1 MITII
6 AEKPSVAREIARI
19 KGATE
24 RHDGYL
30 ADKNKD
36 ICVTWA
42 FGHLIQLAMPEEYGF
57 EKYKADSLPFVPQP
71 FQLVRR
77 QIKTDKGYQVDEG
90 VAKQLEI
97 IRQLFN
103 DSEKIINATDAGREG
118 ELIFRY
124 IYEHLSCHTPFVR
137 LWVNSLTDKAL
148 EEGLNNLKPGTEYNN
163 LYLAAKSRS
172 EADWLV
178 GINASQALSIAAG
191 KGSYSLG
198 RVQTPTL
205 SMICNRFLENK
216 NFKPSPFW
224 QIKISAEKYG
234 VDFISLSG
242 KYTDKAP
249 ATEDLNKIK
258 STLQLTVTDTE
269 KKEVKQTPPLLFDL
283 TALQKEANIKFDF
296 SADKTLSIAQQLYEA
311 KLISYPRT
319 GSNYISED
327 VFTELPRLIE
337 NLEQYP
343 TFSNYAKSLKGK
355 HLNRKSVNDAKVTDH
370 HALIIT
376 ETHIPP
382 ILAEDQARIFNL
394 VAGRMLEAVSD
405 NCIKEATSVKLECAG
420 ISFQVTGNII
430 KEKGWRAVFNA
441 AEKNEEEENEN
452 ENNILPVMEKG
463 EIIPLKNAGI
473 VEKQTKP
480 KPLFTEATL
489 LGEMETAGKALTNE
503 DEREAMKDCGL
514 GTPATRAGI
523 IETLFHRDYI
533 RKEKKSLI
541 PSDKGLAVH
550 KVICEMK
557 IADVQMTGEW
567 EKILADIEHGK
578 ADAARFQTEIVGL
591 TQQITKEL
599 LAANV
604 EILNNSPQCL
614 CPKCKKSKLRFFNKV
629 VKCPDEQCGLVIF
642 KTKGDKQLSD
652 KLIAELVEKGKTP
665 LIKGFKNKDKKS
677 FDASLVL
684 DENYKPQYQF
694 PPKKKKE

>member
-19 KGATE
+19 KGASE
-24 RHDGYL
+24 KQDGYL
-30 ADKNKD
+30 TDKNKT

-57 EKYKADSLPFVPQP
+57 EKYKADSLPFVPSP
-71 FQLVRR
+71 FLLIRR
-77 QIKTDKGYQVDEG
+77 QVKTDNGYKVDEN

-103 DSEKIINATDAGREG
+103 ASDQIINATDAGREG

-124 IYEHLSCHTPFVR
+124 IYEHLNCHTPFVR

-148 EEGLNNLKPGTEYNN
+148 EEGLNNLKPGEEYNN
-163 LYLAAKSRS
+163 LYMAAKSRS
-172 EADWLV
+172 EADWLI

-191 KGSYSLG
+191 KGAYSLG

-205 SMICNRFLENK
+205 AMICNRFLENK

-224 QIKISAEKYG
+224 QIKISAEKFG
-234 VDFISLSG
+234 VNFSSFSA
-242 KYTDKAP
+242 KYTEKNP

-258 STLQLTVTDTE
+258 SAAQLAVTSIE
-269 KKEVKQTPPLLFDL
+269 QKEVKQAPPLLFDL

-296 SADKTLSIAQQLYEA
+296 SADKTLAIAQELYEA

-319 GSNYISED
+319 GSNYIPED
-327 VFTELPRLIE
+327 VYNELPRLIE

-343 TFSNYAKSLKGK
+343 IFSEYAKTLRGK
-355 HLNRKSVNDAKVTDH
+355 KLNRRSVNDAKVTDH

-382 ILAEDQARIFNL
+382 IMAEDQTRIFNL
-394 VAGRMLEAVSD
+394 IAGRMLETVSD
-405 NCIKEATSVKLECAG
+405 NCIKEATCINLECAG
-420 ISFQVTGNII
+420 IHFQVKGNVI
-430 KEKGWRAVFNA
+430 KEKGWKNVFNVI
-441 AEKNEEEENEN
+441 EKNEEDEENEN
-452 ENNILPVMEKG
+452 SILPVMLEG
-463 EIIPLKNAGI
+463 ETLPLKNSEI
-473 VEKQTKP
+473 IEKQTKP

-489 LGEMETAGKALTNE
+489 LGEMETAGKTLTNE
-503 DEREAMKDCGL
+503 EEREAMKECGL

-523 IETLFHRDYI
+523 ITTLFYRDYI

-541 PSDKGLAVH
+541 PSDKGLAVYN
-550 KVICEMK
+550 VVCQMK

-567 EKILADIEHGK
+567 ENGLANIEHGK
-578 ADAARFQTEIVGL
+578 ADAAHFQTEIVGL

-599 LAANV
+599 LAANI
-604 EILNNSPQCL
+604 ETLNTSPQCL
-614 CPKCKKSKLRFFNKV
+614 CPKCKKNKLRFFNKV
-629 VKCPDEQCGLVIF
+629 VKCPDEKCGLVIF

-652 KLIAELVEKGKTP
+652 KLIAELVENGKTS
-665 LIKGFKNKDKKS
+665 LIKGFKNKEKKS
-677 FDASLVL
+677 FDAFLVL
-684 DENYKPQYQF
+684 DENYKTKYQF
-694 PPKKKKE
+694 PPKKKKG